1 MFGLNGIGG
10 MLIATALLLSILGF
24 LGYNALIVQQNEA
37 SHFYTIDNP
46 KEIKMNDTANAAK
59 AFVDAPAAEAK

>member
-10 MLIATALLLSILGF
+10 MLIATALLLTILGV
-24 LGYNALIVQQNEA
+24 LGYNAVLVQQKEA
-37 SHFYTIDNP
+37 NHFYTIDNP

-59 AFVDAPAAEAK
+59 AFVEAPAEAK